1 MKKLISLLGL
11 LLIASAAFAQS
22 FTLKTAD
29 KTPCTITLNGD
40 FVVIEETLL
49 GGYINRITI
58 PKSQFTSTK
67 AKLDSEQ
74 GGKSVINNKPF
85 MESGDIIYIMED
97 QKNSSIVGFL
107 SGRAV
112 YQQNPVLGI
121 WLYKKDIAAIAKKIE
136 IVSISTCMRFISL
149 WSA

>member
-22 FTLKTAD
+22 FNLQTAD

-40 FVVIEETLL
+40 FIVIKETLL

-67 AKLDSEQ
+67 AKIDSEQ

-85 MESGDIIYIMED
+85 MESGDVIYIMED

-112 YQQNPVLGI
+112 YQQNPVIGI
-121 WLYKKDIAAIAKKIE
+121 WLYKKDIAAIAKK
-136 IVSISTCMRFISL
+136 L
-149 WSA
+149 KL

>member
-11 LLIASAAFAQS
+11 LLIGSAVFAQS

-40 FVVIEETLL
+40 FIVIEETLL

-67 AKLDSEQ
+67 AKIDSEQ

-121 WLYKKDIAAIAKKIE
+121 WLYKKDIAAIAKK
-136 IVSISTCMRFISL
+136 L
-149 WSA
+149 KL

>member
-1 MKKLISLLGL
+1 MKKFISLLGL
-11 LLIASAAFAQS
+11 LLIASAVFAQS

-40 FVVIEETLL
+40 FIVIEETLL

-67 AKLDSEQ
+67 AKIDSEQ

-85 MESGDIIYIMED
+85 MESCDVIYIIED
-97 QKNSSIVGFL
+97 QKNPSIVGFL

-112 YQQNPVLGI
+112 YQQNPVIGI
-121 WLYKKDIAAIAKKIE
+121 WLYKKDIAAIAKK
-136 IVSISTCMRFISL
+136 L
-149 WSA
+149 KL

>member
-11 LLIASAAFAQS
+11 LLIGSAVFAQS

-40 FVVIEETLL
+40 FIVIEETLL

-67 AKLDSEQ
+67 AKIDSEQ

-85 MESGDIIYIMED
+85 MESGDVIYIIED
-97 QKNSSIVGFL
+97 QKNPSIVGFL

-112 YQQNPVLGI
+112 YQQNPVIGI
-121 WLYKKDIAAIAKKIE
+121 WLYKKDIAAIAKK
-136 IVSISTCMRFISL
+136 L
-149 WSA
+149 KL

>member
-11 LLIASAAFAQS
+11 LLIASAVFAQS

-29 KTPCTITLNGD
+29 KTPCKITLNDD
-40 FVVIEETLL
+40 FIVIEETLL

-67 AKLDSEQ
+67 AKIDSEQ

-85 MESGDIIYIMED
+85 MESGDVIYIMED
-97 QKNSSIVGFL
+97 QKNSEIVGFL

-112 YQQNPVLGI
+112 YQQNPVIGI
-121 WLYKKDIAAIAKKIE
+121 WLYKKDIAAIAKK
-136 IVSISTCMRFISL
+136 L
-149 WSA
+149 KL

>member
-11 LLIASAAFAQS
+11 LLVASALSAQS

-29 KTPCTITLNGD
+29 KTPCTITLDGD
-40 FVVIEETLL
+40 YVVIEESLF

-58 PKSQFTSTK
+58 PKSQFISTK
-67 AKLDSEQ
+67 AKIDSEQ
-74 GGKSVINNKPF
+74 GAKSVINNQPY
-85 MESGDIIYIMED
+85 MEFSDVIYIIED
-97 QKNSSIVGFL
+97 QNNTSIVGFL

-121 WLYKKDIAAIAKKIE
+121 WLYKKDIADIAKK
-136 IVSISTCMRFISL
+136 L
-149 WSA
+149 KL

>member
-1 MKKLISLLGL
+1 MKKFISLLGL
-11 LLIASAAFAQS
+11 LLIASAVFAQS

-40 FVVIEETLL
+40 FIVIEEILL

-67 AKLDSEQ
+67 AKIDSEQ

-85 MESGDIIYIMED
+85 MESGDVIYIMED
-97 QKNSSIVGFL
+97 QKNSEIVGFL

-112 YQQNPVLGI
+112 YQQNPVIGI
-121 WLYKKDIAAIAKKIE
+121 WLYKKDIAAIAKKLE
-136 IVSISTCMRFISL
+136 L
-149 WSA
+149 

>member
-11 LLIASAAFAQS
+11 LLIGSAVFAQS

-40 FVVIEETLL
+40 FIVIEETLL

-67 AKLDSEQ
+67 AKIDSEQ

-85 MESGDIIYIMED
+85 MESGDVIYIMED
-97 QKNSSIVGFL
+97 QKNSEIVGFL

-112 YQQNPVLGI
+112 YQQNPVIGI
-121 WLYKKDIAAIAKKIE
+121 WLYKKDIAAIAKK
-136 IVSISTCMRFISL
+136 L
-149 WSA
+149 KL

>member
-11 LLIASAAFAQS
+11 LLIASAVFAQS

-40 FVVIEETLL
+40 FIVIEETLL

-67 AKLDSEQ
+67 AKIDSEQ

-85 MESGDIIYIMED
+85 MESGDVIYIMED

-121 WLYKKDIAAIAKKIE
+121 WLYKKDIAAIAKK
-136 IVSISTCMRFISL
+136 L
-149 WSA
+149 KL